1 MEGPS
6 IRTFPRME
14 LRNPIELRSGDKT
27 LRIEE
32 PLGNLSVGGLFVNC
46 KDLPIDAEVHVRILA
61 PQPFEADGVVR
72 FVQPDHSGVGIEF
85 VKITG
90 PDRQR
95 LDRLIADLT
104 RRGISVV

>member
-14 LRNPIELRSGDKT
+14 LRIPIELRLGKKT
-27 LRIEE
+27 LRVEK

-46 KDLPIDAEVHVRILA
+46 EDLPVNADVHVCIQA
-61 PQPFEADGVVR
+61 AEPVEADGVVR

-85 VKITG
+85 VKITE

-104 RRGISVV
+104 RRGASVV